1 MIAVIGGTGAE
12 GRGLVAR
19 WAVAGEDVIIG
30 SRQSEKAQRIAA
42 EINERIGKE
51 VRGDTNLEA
60 ARAGDVVVLSVP
72 FDGMGDILDQ
82 IKPGL
87 TPGKVLITAIVPL
100 KWGDEIV
107 FEPPAAG
114 SASEEVLRQVPEG
127 VRVVAAFQTVGAK
140 RLRDPDE
147 PLDCDIPV
155 CGDDDDAKRTV
166 MGLIEKMPGARAVDA
181 GPLANSRYVEALAAL
196 LVDLTR
202 RNKVPDVGLKFG
214 GL

>member
-12 GRGLVAR
+12 GKGLVAR
-19 WAVAGEDVIIG
+19 WAASGEDVIIG
-30 SRQSEKAQRIAA
+30 SRQREKGEKVAGEISEKV
-42 EINERIGKE
+42 GKE

-72 FDGMGDILDQ
+72 FDGMDAIIEQ

-87 TPGKVLITAIVPL
+87 TSGKVLITAVVPM

-107 FEPPAAG
+107 FEPPECG
-114 SASEEVLRQVPEG
+114 SASEEVVRLVPEG

-140 RLRDPDE
+140 RLRDPEE
-147 PLDCDIPV
+147 PLNSDIPV
-155 CGDDDDAKRTV
+155 CGDDEDAKRTV
-166 MGLIEKMPGARAVDA
+166 MDLISKMPGARAVDA
-181 GPLANSRYVEALAAL
+181 GPLANSRYVEALTVL

-202 RNKVPDVGLKFG
+202 KNKVPDVGLKFSG
-214 GL
+214 I